1 MSSSD
6 KEDKPQE
13 PNNDVTTPHEPTT
26 QNTNNPPPPS
36 TQSSPDEQQTLLL
49 HQLQSLEGSI
59 NSKVTELLTLLQNH
73 DKTTKQILKSHQN
86 SVKQSVRTQLEKSH
100 AEMRKYV
107 DEALMDPGLAIEMLD
122 ERIKERVDEGIQ
134 NIKREGGDGGWIKRE
149 SWG

>member
-1 MSSSD
+1 MSSFD

-13 PNNDVTTPHEPTT
+13 PNHDLTTPHEPTT

-49 HQLQSLEGSI
+49 HQMQSLEASI
-59 NSKVTELLTLLQNH
+59 SSRFTELLTLLQNH

-107 DEALMDPGLAIEMLD
+107 DEAMMDPGLTIEMFD
-122 ERIKERVDEGIQ
+122 ERIKERVDEGIK
-134 NIKREGGDGGWIKRE
+134 NIKRKVEMGDE
-149 SWG
+149 